1 MSITPNRH
9 HRVAA
14 YALVILALAP
24 TAGCEQPSTRLDEHV
39 LEMTPVTPPTETDIR
54 QSISRG
60 VAVLVT
66 LQKSDGHWGSANPA
80 MTNIWMPGYRE
91 TEGIKVAVTSLA
103 VKALLETNI
112 DTPEAKASLDR
123 GVQWMLDYVPTFRRQ
138 STSSL
143 FNNWG
148 HAYAIEA
155 LVVMLDKYPLDEA
168 GKETVRELIRDQIR
182 VLESYQSIRGG
193 WAYYTPYPHTR
204 PPQNWGVSFL
214 TATCLIAFHRAEEAG
229 IEVPQGAVKLAM
241 RALKLARFPNGT
253 FSYTIH
259 MIPQPQ
265 SRTSKPQGAAAR
277 MSPGNLALHFYGPEL
292 ATQKVLKASL
302 TRLITEDPWLSVAR
316 KERHPHMAE
325 FAISGYYYY
334 YGQYYGGQI
343 IEHLDPA
350 DQDEYRGQLARI
362 LVDNQ
367 DQDGAWWDFVFL
379 GYHYEYG
386 TAMALMALQN
396 CLPPADAVAP

>member
-1 MSITPNRH
+1 MFTTPRLRHTAACLIT
-9 HRVAA
+9 V
-14 YALVILALAP
+14 LVLAP
-24 TAGCEQPSTRLDEHV
+24 LAGCAPPPEPVAERV
-39 LEMTPVTPPTETDIR
+39 LKMKPVTPPTPDEIH
-54 QSISRG
+54 QSIEQG
-60 VAVLVT
+60 VAL
-66 LQKSDGHWGSANPA
+66 LISRQKTDGHWGSMNPA

-91 TEGIKVAVTSLA
+91 TEGIKMAVTSLA
-103 VKALLETNI
+103 VKALIETNI
-112 DTPEAKASLDR
+112 STPEAKASLGR
-123 GVQWMLDYVPTFRRQ
+123 GVQWMFENLPTFRRQ

-143 FNNWG
+143 FNSWG

-155 LVVMLDKYPLDEA
+155 LAVMLEKYPMDETQQ
-168 GKETVRELIRDQIR
+168 ETVRELIRDQVR
-182 VLESYQSIRGG
+182 LLEAWQSIRGG

-214 TATCLIAFHRAEEAG
+214 TATAIIAFYRAEEVG
-229 IEVPQGAVKLAM
+229 IDVPDGAIALAM

-265 SRTSKPQGAAAR
+265 ARTSKPQGAAAR
-277 MSPGNLALHFYGPEL
+277 AQPGNLALYFYGHEPT
-292 ATQKVLKASL
+292 TQKVLKATL

-334 YGQYYGGQI
+334 YAQYYGGQI

-350 DQDEYRGQLARI
+350 DQPEYRGQLARI
-362 LVDNQ
+362 LVDSQ
-367 DQDGAWWDFVFL
+367 DQDGAWWDFIFL

-396 CLPPADAVAP
+396 CLPPEVPSE